1 MRGKQTLMAD
11 KRRINDMHIHT
22 ASLTRSERLFEVID
36 RTEGVEHACILSLT
50 RYMPE
55 YVLDNALALMWK
67 RLRPNSVFAFGGV
80 HHPYDAPKSEL
91 DFAAE
96 IRLLMRMGFDGY
108 KMYEAKPAVRRAF
121 GEPLNSPFYDP
132 LYRYLNGN
140 RIPVLNHVADPFT
153 FWDPTRAPKLA
164 VDNGWCYFDP
174 SFIRP
179 EVYRE
184 EMEDV
189 FTRYPD
195 IPFVLAHFYFMSD
208 ARDQAEILLSRHKN
222 VNLDITPG
230 SEMYDGFSKD
240 TKAWRDFFMRHRKR
254 IFFGSDNGFL
264 SESEELVPDIKRFLE
279 TDDVFNAWSYTIHGI
294 CLPED
299 VLQDI
304 YFNNF
309 NRLVGTSPKPVDIK
323 LAEKEFEY
331 AGRLI
336 RDRHIDSSYSS
347 DLDDIHGIFVA
358 GIH

>member
-1 MRGKQTLMAD
+1 
-11 KRRINDMHIHT
+11 MHIHT
-22 ASLTRSERLFEVID
+22 ATLRRSKRLFEVMD

-55 YVLDNALALMWK
+55 FLLDNVLALMWK
-67 RLRPNSVFAFGGV
+67 RLRPNGVFAFGGV
-80 HHPYDAPKSEL
+80 HYPYDTPKSEL
-91 DFAAE
+91 DFASE
-96 IRLLMRMGFDGY
+96 VQRLILMGFDGY
-108 KMYEAKPAVRRAF
+108 KMYEAKPAVRREF
-121 GEPLNSPFYDP
+121 GEPLNSPFYEP
-132 LYRYLNGN
+132 LYRYLDRN

-153 FWDPTRAPKLA
+153 FWDPGRAPKLA

-189 FTRYPD
+189 FTRYPN

-208 ARDQAEILLSRHKN
+208 ARDQAEMLLSRFKN

-240 TKAWRDFFMRHRKR
+240 LKDWRDFFIRHRKR

-264 SESEELVPDIKRFLE
+264 SESERLVPDIRRFLE
-279 TDDVFNAWSYTIHGI
+279 TDDVFEAWDYTIRGI

-299 VLQDI
+299 ALQDI

-309 NRLVGTSPKPVDIK
+309 NRFVGTGPKTVNME
-323 LAEKEFEY
+323 LTEKEFEY
-331 AGRLI
+331 VGRLI
-336 RDRHIDSSYSS
+336 RDRNMDASYSS
-347 DLDDIHGIFVA
+347 DLDEIHDIFIEGTS
-358 GIH
+358 